1 MHHLINQYSPVL
13 LDIDR
18 PVDHRGADYNDEG
31 KINTTQTFW
40 GASFQLATF
49 VFITSVKNCGHPV
62 KTQTFYGYRNFP
74 NSPVPSN

>member
-1 MHHLINQYSPVL
+1 MHHLINQFSPVL
-13 LDIDR
+13 LDMDR

-49 VFITSVKNCGHPV
+49 VFITSVKI
-62 KTQTFYGYRNFP
+62 F
-74 NSPVPSN
+74 SNYVWNIFLHFCSGGTGVTS